1 LEVLLA
7 GPSKKAVVA
16 ALLDQKGTTF
26 AAEAGINVERNTP
39 SPLFRLLCLS
49 LLQSARINSE
59 TAMAAAKGL
68 AKQGYTTADSMLD
81 STWKQRVAVLN
92 DAGYARYQERTATM
106 LEDTARLLT
115 DRWKG
120 DLRRLRDEADRDP
133 AAERKLLKQF
143 KGLGDVGVDI
153 FREVQAAWDELYPFA
168 DRRAL
173 AGAEKLGLGGSAKDL
188 TRHVSKKDF
197 VPLLAAFVRVELGDE
212 HDVILE
218 SAR

>member
-1 LEVLLA
+1 MA
-7 GPSKKAVVA
+7 RPSKKAVVA

-59 TAMAAAKGL
+59 IAMQAAKGL
-68 AKQGYTTADSMLD
+68 AKRRWTTADAMLD

-106 LEDTARLLT
+106 LEDTARLLA

-120 DLRRLRDEADRDP
+120 DLRKLRDEADRDP
-133 AAERKLLKQF
+133 AAERKLLKEF

-153 FREVQAAWDELYPFA
+153 FFREVQAAWDELYPFA

-173 AGAEKLGLGGSAKDL
+173 ASAEKLGLGGSAKDL
-188 TRHVSKKDF
+188 TRHVTKKDF
-197 VPLLAAFVRVELGDE
+197 VPLLAALVRVELADE
-212 HDVILE
+212 HDVIVE